1 MTVRTFLFASA
12 VVSATGIMAQQ
23 TPKAVLGNTYH
34 VNGAMV
40 NLREGPGTGYAVLAK
55 LRESEEVE
63 LLSAPGSWWQVAWV
77 GRDIT
82 DSGTVV
88 GYIAAQYLQADD
100 LAGWD
105 PVPHSTGDR
114 PACENIQER
123 YDREKDNFLRV
134 IVGNNTDVVVKLMR
148 IGTYGD
154 ECIRVVYVRSGDTY
168 EIGNIPEGTYYLK
181 LAYGMDYR
189 QRVEN
194 GQCNVRFV
202 RQALY
207 EKGEERLDYH
217 RRLVPG
223 GYEEP
228 SYELKL
234 NVIASR
240 FQSNNFNANGITE
253 EEFNR

>member
-1 MTVRTFLFASA
+1 MRQMLAPLLFTFSSSTVML
-12 VVSATGIMAQQ
+12 AQQ
-23 TPKAVLGNTYH
+23 APKAVVGNTYQ
-34 VNGAMV
+34 VSGTAV
-40 NLREGPGTGYAVLAK
+40 NLREGPGTGYAVRAK
-55 LRESEEVE
+55 LRGGDAVE
-63 LLSAPGSWWQVAWV
+63 LLSATGSWWQVSLS
-77 GRDIT
+77 GRDPMDT
-82 DSGTVV
+82 AVV
-88 GYIAAQYLQADD
+88 GFVAAQYLKADD

-105 PVPHSTGDR
+105 PVKHSTGDR
-114 PACENIQER
+114 PVCENIQER